1 VSAVGDVITYDF
13 RVTNTGNV
21 TLKAI
26 SLSDEQAA
34 PAGPLTSGPTCPSVS
49 LLPGETMDCA
59 ATYTVTQADLDAHPV
74 NGAVTIKDTATVTGT
89 APDGR
94 ALDSHSSASV
104 PVAQTPSIDLT
115 KSVAS
120 PTGPVSAVGDTITY
134 DFHVTNTGNVTL
146 SGISISDQ
154 QVPPA
159 GALTS
164 GPTCPDESLA
174 PGASMDCTA
183 SYTVRQA
190 DLDAG
195 SINDT
200 ATAAGTAPDGD
211 RYTSEERSAS
221 VPVTQTPSIDLIKSV
236 SSPTAPVSAVGTLIT
251 YNFHVTNTGNVRVT
265 DVAVHEGS
273 FNGRGTLSAVTC
285 PNPPVSLSPGES
297 VDCTAT
303 YIVVASDLEVGKLSN
318 TATATAYGV
327 EGVTATS
334 PASTATTV
342 VQAAA
347 SGTGPDDSLPPTGGT
362 LGASLYVGLVALG
375 LIGFGL
381 ALRRGRE
388 RKRAGN

>member
-1 VSAVGDVITYDF
+1 
-13 RVTNTGNV
+13 
-21 TLKAI
+21 
-26 SLSDEQAA
+26 
-34 PAGPLTSGPTCPSVS
+34 
-49 LLPGETMDCA
+49 
-59 ATYTVTQADLDAHPV
+59 
-74 NGAVTIKDTATVTGT
+74 
-89 APDGR
+89 
-94 ALDSHSSASV
+94 
-104 PVAQTPSIDLT
+104 
-115 KSVAS
+115 
-120 PTGPVSAVGDTITY
+120 
-134 DFHVTNTGNVTL
+134 
-146 SGISISDQ
+146 
-154 QVPPA
+154 
-159 GALTS
+159 
-164 GPTCPDESLA
+164 
-174 PGASMDCTA
+174 
-183 SYTVRQA
+183 
-190 DLDAG
+190 
-195 SINDT
+195 
-200 ATAAGTAPDGD
+200 
-211 RYTSEERSAS
+211 
-221 VPVTQTPSIDLIKSV
+221 V